1 MHTSGKPADLL
12 ETLLALHNE
21 AGWLLNRAQMTL
33 DKQWETILQNVSPR
47 HVCVDVPSEAQVIH
61 APVKTLRIFVPEFPP
76 LLRVFSAPAFAR
88 EIGYT
93 DVRDRWYSHIS
104 NALETVKA
112 LPDGVPFEKALVV
125 FTYHFGDDNRKRD
138 PDRFAAKFI
147 TDALAWSGIIKD
159 DSIKNVITV
168 FRGRVNAERQGTEV
182 MVADLYRD
190 FEEYLT
196 RRGLGR

>member
-1 MHTSGKPADLL
+1 MSGLL
-12 ETLLALHNE
+12 DQLLVLRDE
-21 AGWLLNRAQMTL
+21 VGWLLNRAQMTL
-33 DKQWETILQNVSPR
+33 DEQWETILQNVSPR
-47 HVCVDVPSEAQVIH
+47 HASVDVSGEAQAQVMH
-61 APVKTLRIFVPEFPP
+61 APVKALRIFVPEFPP

-93 DVRDRWYSHIS
+93 DIRDRWYSHVS

-125 FTYHFGDDNRKRD
+125 FTYHFVDDNRKRD

-147 TDALAWSGIIKD
+147 TDALAWSGIIRD

-168 FRGRVNAERQGTEV
+168 FRGRVNAEMQGTEV
-182 MVADLYRD
+182 VVADLYRD

-196 RRGLGR
+196 HRGLGR